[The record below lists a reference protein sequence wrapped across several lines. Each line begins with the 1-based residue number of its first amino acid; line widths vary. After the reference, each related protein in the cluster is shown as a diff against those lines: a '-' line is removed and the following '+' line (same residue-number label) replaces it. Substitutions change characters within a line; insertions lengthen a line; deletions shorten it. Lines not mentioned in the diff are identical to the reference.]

1 MYIVSRFQMLTYRD
15 WTLSFEHF
23 AVFFILRII
32 FANITFVS
40 YYRKEAYG
48 VTHRNFCKDQY

>member
-1 MYIVSRFQMLTYRD
+1 MLTYRD

-32 FANITFVS
+32 FGNITFVS